1 MSEDD
6 ATTKIAKS
14 GGGAGKSLMVVG
26 VVTII
31 GFAFSWFLGSQSVV
45 VAGYPA
51 VFLCGVIA
59 FVVNWLAFLPSA
71 AAKTDKFYDTTG
83 AITYLTVT
91 AFACAVS
98 GPLDLRA
105 IVIAAMVGIWTLRLG
120 SFLFMRIRREG
131 GTDSR
136 FEKIKVNP
144 ARFLVAWTLQAV
156 WVIFTAAAALVAITA
171 SERVEIG
178 IFFWLGAA
186 IWVLGFAWE
195 VIADRQKKEFK
206 EDPANKGD
214 FINVGLWRW
223 SRHPNYFGE
232 ITLWSGILV
241 MTLPVLSGTAWLAVI
256 SPLFVTLLLTKV
268 SGVNLQNAQAK
279 ERWGD
284 DPAYQEYRKN
294 TPALIPKPPK
304 G

>member
-14 GGGAGKSLMVVG
+14 SGGAGKSIMVA
-26 VVTII
+26 VVVAAI
-31 GFAFSWFLGSQSVV
+31 GLAFSWFLGSQSQNLG
-45 VAGYPA
+45 GYSL
-51 VFLCGVIA
+51 VFICGVIA
-59 FVVNWLAFLPSA
+59 FGVNWLAFIPSA
-71 AAKTDKFYDTTG
+71 AAQSDKFYDTMG
-83 AITYLTVT
+83 AVTYLSVT
-91 AFACAVS
+91 GIACLLS
-98 GPLDLRA
+98 EQLDIRA
-105 IVIAAMVGIWTLRLG
+105 IVIAAMVAIWALRLG

-131 GTDSR
+131 GSDSR

-156 WVIFTAAAALVAITA
+156 WVTFTAAAALVAITA

-186 IWVLGFAWE
+186 IWVVGFAWE

-206 EDPANKGD
+206 QDPSNKGD

-232 ITLWSGILV
+232 ITLWTGILV
-241 MTLPVLSGTAWLAVI
+241 MTLPLLSGTAWLAVI

-268 SGVNLQNAQAK
+268 SGINLQNKQAE

-294 TPALIPKPPK
+294 TPALIPMPP